1 LEFLLVVRTMIFKP
15 CANCYNTL
23 YEIRDGY
30 TICLKC
36 GYICSSRTY
45 EDFNSIGFVTDNKS
59 LEKTIKH
66 LRKTRPNLD
75 EKELLNRLNM
85 LFDKSE
91 KELKKAL
98 AKY

>member
-1 LEFLLVVRTMIFKP
+1 MYYKP
-15 CANCYNTL
+15 CANCKNNL
-23 YEIRDGY
+23 FMLKDGY

-36 GYICSSRTY
+36 GFICSSLTY
-45 EDFNSIGFVTDNKS
+45 ENFYSIGFVTDHKS
-59 LEKTIKH
+59 LEKTIKK
-66 LRKTRPNLD
+66 LRKTKPNLS

-91 KELKKAL
+91 KELKRAL

>member
-1 LEFLLVVRTMIFKP
+1 MLYLDQVVYKP

-23 YEIRDGY
+23 YMLKDGY
-30 TICLKC
+30 TICLSC
-36 GYICSSRTY
+36 GFVCSSLTY
-45 EDFNSIGFVTDNKS
+45 ENFYSIGFVTDKKS
-59 LEKTIKH
+59 LEKTIKR
-66 LRKTRPNLD
+66 LRKTRPDLS

-91 KELKKAL
+91 KELKRAL